1 MRIILVLL
9 AFSFVGSSAF
19 GQCKSFTKNT
29 CRPELTPF
37 IANENYNS
45 TLLVPGD
52 EAEINLTFY
61 EGQEYRLLVCSHP
74 VLGSV
79 NYRVFD
85 DKKNQLFS
93 STEKENQ
100 RFFDFKVKA
109 TQQFTVKV
117 NVPVKETPTELIH
130 EGCVTVMVGYKE

>member
-1 MRIILVLL
+1 MRLLLITFVLL
-9 AFSFVGSSAF
+9 LAGNGVF
-19 GQCKSFTKNT
+19 GQCKSFTKNN
-29 CRPELTPF
+29 CRPDLAPF

-61 EGQEYRLLVCSHP
+61 AGQEYRLLFCNHP
-74 VLGSV
+74 LLGTVSF
-79 NYRVFD
+79 RVFD

-93 STEKENQ
+93 SDEKDNK
-100 RFFDFKVKA
+100 RFFDFKTQA
-109 TQQFTVKV
+109 TQQLTVRV
-117 NVPVKETPTELIH
+117 NVPLKASATELIH